1 MNSNDGAW
9 CVYVVYECMCASK
22 RVCMFVVV
30 KQTIKQTMD
39 VVCMWYMS
47 VCVCTYVCERTDV
60 YVCGGYAR
68 QLTWVFLFV
77 LSKLFSFYSLGGFL
91 PASVACWACVH
102 ECCAILKRGPF
113 KFCWRSASNTC
124 IKFPV
129 HCDRS
134 LCPFVPIKKLPSL
147 SFNHPKIHLNFF
159 LILAIPQ

>member
-1 MNSNDGAW
+1 
-9 CVYVVYECMCASK
+9 MCASK

-30 KQTIKQTMD
+30 KQTIKQTMN

-60 YVCGGYAR
+60 YVC
-68 QLTWVFLFV
+68 VFLFV
-77 LSKLFSFYSLGGFL
+77 LSNLFSFYSLGGFL

-102 ECCAILKRGPF
+102 EWYAILKRGPF

-134 LCPFVPIKKLPSL
+134 LCPFVPKKKLPSL
-147 SFNHPKIHLNFF
+147 SFSHPMIHHLISF
-159 LILAIPQ
+159 LFLQSPTRKPARSS